1 MLKSEIW
8 LEIIVSAQVECL
20 PVTPSPVLVVGASI
34 LPHLVPAQTGRA
46 LVVPLGRAKG
56 REQKAVGLAEAFGD
70 IEHI

>member
-8 LEIIVSAQVECL
+8 LEIV
-20 PVTPSPVLVVGASI
+20 VTAEIERLAVAPSPVLAVGASI

-46 LVVPLGRAKG
+46 LVVLLGRAKG
-56 REQKAVGLAEAFGD
+56 REQKAVGLAETFGD